1 TVIVN
6 LFYLRRSVL
15 CFGVQNAI
23 IQANQRKIW
32 RLCRRRGENMAGVT
46 YKCPNCGAYLAFNP
60 DDQEWKCD
68 SCGSEFEEKTLLA
81 KAAEYEKQAEA
92 EHARDHEHDHT
103 QAPAAAQAA
112 GEAQAVRTTQAAGD
126 APQQQT
132 GTQVVYHCPSC
143 GSEIM
148 TDETTVATHCYY
160 CHNPVVLQ
168 GKLTADMK
176 PDEVLPFSISQ
187 EKAVERFMQWVAKK
201 RFVPKGF
208 FAREQ
213 VRHMEGVYYP
223 HFVNRCVVDGSYEG
237 EGLRST
243 VMDSGQYIVTTTE
256 HFAVTRRANIT
267 FRNVMRP
274 ALSKANRKL
283 GDGIHPYPLEEV
295 KPFSGAYL
303 SGFLAERRD
312 IAEQDATK
320 DVEGELSGY
329 VTPLL
334 TQTVHYTSY
343 AGSSSATLK
352 DKQCKYVLLPTWIL
366 TYPVA
371 EQQEPYYYAM
381 NGNTGE
387 VCGKLP
393 INKSKLWLH
402 GLGLAAVCF
411 ALYCV
416 AAYFLF

>member
-1 TVIVN
+1 
-6 LFYLRRSVL
+6 
-15 CFGVQNAI
+15 
-23 IQANQRKIW
+23 
-32 RLCRRRGENMAGVT
+32 MAGVT
-46 YKCPNCGAYLAFNP
+46 YKCPNCGAYIAFNP
-60 DDQEWKCD
+60 DNQQWKCD
-68 SCGSEFEEKTLLA
+68 SCGSEYTEKTLLS

-92 EHARDHEHDHT
+92 EHAHEHEHDHENAQT
-103 QAPAAAQAA
+103 QETAEAPQVSAQAGA
-112 GEAQAVRTTQAAGD
+112 
-126 APQQQT
+126 
-132 GTQVVYHCPSC
+132 QVVYHCPSC

-176 PDEVLPFSISQ
+176 PDKVLPFSISQ
-187 EKAVERFMQWVAKK
+187 EKAVERFMLWVAKK
-201 RFVPKGF
+201 HYVPKGF

-223 HFVNRCVVDGSYEG
+223 HFITNCEVDGSYEG

-256 HFAVTRRANIT
+256 HFAITRRGNIA

-283 GDGIHPYPLEEV
+283 SDGIHPYPLEEV

-312 IAEQDATK
+312 IAEADATA
-320 DVEGELSGY
+320 DVENELTGY

-334 TQTVHYTSY
+334 TQDVHYTSY
-343 AGSSSATLK
+343 SGTSSARLK
-352 DKQCKYVLLPTWIL
+352 EKQSRYALLPTWVL

-371 EQQEPYYYAM
+371 GQQEPYYYAM
-381 NGNTGE
+381 NGRTGE

-402 GLGLAAVCF
+402 GLGLAALCF
-411 ALYCV
+411 VAYCV